1 MNTYLPKNND
11 SNKNEVTKDA
21 SVTTFM
27 NNNFKSDIHN
37 K

>member
-11 SNKNEVTKDA
+11 SNKNEATKDISA
-21 SVTTFM
+21 TTFM
-27 NNNFKSDIHN
+27 NNNLKSDIYN